1 MRVVV
6 SVGPILTSEW
16 NPASVAA
23 VLSARFRFAAAL
35 SLDTIRVYLDI
46 DAKGYSAAKGGG
58 AHLLT
63 EREPFARQNDHEQ
76 VFLPRPETRGTA
88 LLL

>member
-1 MRVVV
+1 MIHCESRGPAMRLVV

-46 DAKGYSAAKGGG
+46 DAKGYSAAKGEG
-58 AHLLT
+58 
-63 EREPFARQNDHEQ
+63 RIS
-76 VFLPRPETRGTA
+76 
-88 LLL
+88 

>member
-1 MRVVV
+1 MRLVV
-6 SVGPILTSEW
+6 SVGPILTSGW

-46 DAKGYSAAKGGG
+46 DAKGFLRPKGRGASLDRARTIRTAK
-58 AHLLT
+58 
-63 EREPFARQNDHEQ
+63 RS
-76 VFLPRPETRGTA
+76 
-88 LLL
+88 

>member
-1 MRVVV
+1 MRLVV

-23 VLSARFRFAAAL
+23 VLSTRFRFAAVL

-46 DAKGYSAAKGGG
+46 DAKGYSAAKGEG
-58 AHLLT
+58 
-63 EREPFARQNDHEQ
+63 RIS
-76 VFLPRPETRGTA
+76 
-88 LLL
+88 